1 MNVRN
6 IISIEPERAVIILV
20 LSKDIVFVM
29 QLVELQTAENFSA
42 NPHAA
47 ATGSGGKLELFY
59 FFWRR
64 NSLLKPDAFFCFV

>member
-47 ATGSGGKLELFY
+47 VAGRGV
-59 FFWRR
+59 
-64 NSLLKPDAFFCFV
+64 N